1 MVLVLRNG
9 VARWRK
15 AMLVTLTSLSL
26 GAPLSRAED
35 SVIQLTP
42 EATLAPVDNSGV
54 ALESVGGE
62 VISERYPNRV
72 VKIERH
78 VVRDVNG
85 DYVNHGPW
93 IMYDERGGEMGHGS
107 FRNDLR
113 QGLWTRIFH
122 EGEADMLSGSWGK
135 LFTAPF
141 VSTASFEEDQMHGAW
156 TVVDAQDRPVGV
168 WEYDHGTRHGKSVWF
183 FPDGQKWRECHYK
196 HGELDG
202 EFVEWATD
210 GSQVSREIY
219 HDGRREEVRR
229 EWFAPGQLKAEAHYL
244 SAKEKTQITD
254 DWWAG
259 VRSTKSLAVEKDE
272 LRHGM
277 WTSYYKNGQKAMEGE
292 FDNDI
297 PKGTF
302 AWWHPNGQRAIE
314 GTYAD
319 GLQHGRWSW
328 WYASGKRFLQGSYE
342 EGRQTGDWTRWNI
355 TGEVAENVSYNDVS
369 ASEVAEAFRDREVV
383 EPAPEAV
390 NTMRTIS
397 ERRIQVVQPR
407 DDQ

>member
-1 MVLVLRNG
+1 
-9 VARWRK
+9 
-15 AMLVTLTSLSL
+15 
-26 GAPLSRAED
+26 
-35 SVIQLTP
+35 
-42 EATLAPVDNSGV
+42 
-54 ALESVGGE
+54 
-62 VISERYPNRV
+62 
-72 VKIERH
+72 
-78 VVRDVNG
+78 
-85 DYVNHGPW
+85 
-93 IMYDERGGEMGHGS
+93 
-107 FRNDLR
+107 
-113 QGLWTRIFH
+113 
-122 EGEADMLSGSWGK
+122 
-135 LFTAPF
+135 
-141 VSTASFEEDQMHGAW
+141 
-156 TVVDAQDRPVGV
+156 
-168 WEYDHGTRHGKSVWF
+168 
-183 FPDGQKWRECHYK
+183 
-196 HGELDG
+196 
-202 EFVEWATD
+202 
-210 GSQVSREIY
+210 
-219 HDGRREEVRR
+219 
-229 EWFAPGQLKAEAHYL
+229 
-244 SAKEKTQITD
+244 
-254 DWWAG
+254 
-259 VRSTKSLAVEKDE
+259 
-272 LRHGM
+272 
-277 WTSYYKNGQKAMEGE
+277 MEGE